1 MHIEGQRG
9 IVLEVMNIWFGERL
23 YNMVTSYKLFCFL
36 SFDFF
41 FYFFLQNKQLSIV
54 RLLVLTWLCQQG
66 KSFFPWK

>member
-41 FYFFLQNKQLSIV
+41 IFLFFAK
-54 RLLVLTWLCQQG
+54 
-66 KSFFPWK
+66 

>member
-9 IVLEVMNIWFGERL
+9 IVLEVMNIWFGERRL

-41 FYFFLQNKQLSIV
+41 FAK
-54 RLLVLTWLCQQG
+54 
-66 KSFFPWK
+66 